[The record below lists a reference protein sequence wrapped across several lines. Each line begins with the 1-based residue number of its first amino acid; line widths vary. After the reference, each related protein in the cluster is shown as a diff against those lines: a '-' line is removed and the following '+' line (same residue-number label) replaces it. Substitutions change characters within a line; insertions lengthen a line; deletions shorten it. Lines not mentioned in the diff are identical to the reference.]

1 MRLGLGVGIIASMA
15 YDAKAD
21 ADLVSL
27 KADHLFE
34 PSTTHI
40 GFRQGMFLRAY
51 MYDFITEFAPHL
63 SHDLVEEVAAIED
76 SEVRNRRV
84 HELIAKLHSI

>member
-1 MRLGLGVGIIASMA
+1 VGIIASMA

-21 ADLVSL
+21 ADLVAIR
-27 KADHLFE
+27 ADHLFE

-51 MYDFITEFAPHL
+51 MYDFIAQFAPHL
-63 SHDLVEEVAAIED
+63 SHDLVEEVASIED
-76 SEVRNRRV
+76 FDARTRRT
-84 HELIAKLHSI
+84 HELVAKLQSF